1 MPPGVA
7 GGVKDGE
14 RREAGTA
21 VVTSVSC
28 SVVLLAGLARFLLF
42 AAAAGRTGLRG
53 WREQPLAA

>member
-14 RREAGTA
+14 SREAGTA

-53 WREQPLAA
+53 W